1 MRNQQS
7 AVNPFTVE
15 LERRDFSGPVNLDCV
30 IQPVTLGWS
39 AFGGPERAELVI
51 RGAAESLVDLTGLLR
66 CGVMVRDLQGEAV
79 WWGYVDEVRVR
90 LAGVEVRVAMSDL
103 ANRVSVRYAY
113 LSTGGLPGET
123 GITPTAGNSQ
133 SEREYGIKELVLQR
147 EDLDEVFAESLRD
160 TWLAQHAW
168 PVSTLSRRS
177 QSGAAEVRLICA
189 GWFKTLAWRHYAH
202 EEGFY
207 ANTGPGPG
215 SFAFGNNPSS
225 LYAAQSFTPGADGA
239 LKTVAFMLRN
249 VGGATRTLTA
259 RLHADASGRPGAV
272 LATSDPLDPA
282 GLPPA
287 SYAWAQF
294 SFAGSVPLTGGST
307 YWVSLNPNGV
317 NAGQYFMLRLD
328 QNMAYAGGEGRY
340 YDSSAGTWLA
350 YPPGDRPDA
359 LFRFVCVA
367 DTGDQLG
374 EIAAVG
380 GQFFPRI
387 TTQPTGIL
395 TSPYRAGSLNGLQEV
410 EKLMRLGTA
419 DQRLVLASVS
429 PERHLRFYPQPDPQ
443 AADIYLDREGRF
455 FTKEGI
461 PLKPWQPPVGRFARL
476 IESARINLPWDRYRL
491 PACFVGR
498 AEYGVKIRRVRIGKW
513 NE

>member
-1 MRNQQS
+1 M
-7 AVNPFTVE
+7 PFTVE
-15 LERRDFSGPVNLDCV
+15 LERRDFSGPVNLDCA

-51 RGAAESLVDLTGLLR
+51 RGAEERLVDLTGLLR
-66 CGVMVRDLQGEAV
+66 CGVTVRDLQGEAV
-79 WWGYVDEVRVR
+79 WWGYVDAVQVR
-90 LAGVEVRVAMSDL
+90 LAGVTVSVAMKDL

-123 GITPTAGNSQ
+123 GTTPTAANSQ
-133 SEREYGIKELVLQR
+133 SEREYGVKELVLQR
-147 EDLDEVFAESLRD
+147 EDLDEVFAAGLRD
-160 TWLAQHAW
+160 TVLAQRAW

-177 QSGAAEVRLICA
+177 GVGASEVRLICA
-189 GWFKTLAWRHYAH
+189 GWFRTLAWRHYAH

-215 SFAFGNNPSS
+215 AFAFGNSAAA
-225 LYAAQSFTPGADGA
+225 LYPAQSFTPGADGA
-239 LKTVAFMLRN
+239 LKTATFMLRN

-259 RLHADASGRPGAV
+259 RLHADASGSPGAV
-272 LATSDPLDPA
+272 LATSDPLDPS

-294 SFAGSVPLTGGST
+294 SFAGPVPLTGGSA

-367 DTGDQLG
+367 DTGDQLA

-387 TTQPTGIL
+387 TTQATGIL
-395 TSPYRAGSLNGLQEV
+395 TSSYRAGGLNCLQEV

-429 PERHLRFYPQPDPQ
+429 PERHLRFYSQPDPQ

-455 FTKEGI
+455 YTKEGD

-476 IESARINLPWDRYRL
+476 MGSARINLPWDRYRL
-491 PACFVGR
+491 PACFVGSV
-498 AEYGVKIRRVRIGKW
+498 EYWVESGRVRVGRGEQGGGNI
-513 NE
+513 

>member
-1 MRNQQS
+1 MTN
-7 AVNPFTVE
+7 
-15 LERRDFSGPVNLDCV
+15 LEEMLKK
-30 IQPVTLGWS
+30 
-39 AFGGPERAELVI
+39 
-51 RGAAESLVDLTGLLR
+51 LLR
-66 CGVMVRDLQGEAV
+66 DVILFVRH
-79 WWGYVDEVRVR
+79 
-90 LAGVEVRVAMSDL
+90 AGGLKLR
-103 ANRVSVRYAY
+103 RFAY
-113 LSTGGLPGET
+113 LSTDGLPGET
-123 GITPTAGNSQ
+123 GTTPAARNSQ
-133 SEREYGIKELVLQR
+133 SEREYGVRELVLQR
-147 EDLDEVFAESLRD
+147 EDIDEIFAAGLRD

-177 QSGAAEVRLICA
+177 QSGEAEVRLVCA

-202 EEGFY
+202 AEGFY

-239 LKTVAFMLRN
+239 LKTAAFILRN

-259 RLHADASGRPGAV
+259 RLHADASGTPGAV

-294 SFAGSVPLTGGST
+294 NFAGPVPLTGGST
-307 YWVSLNPNGV
+307 YWVSLNPNGI
-317 NAGQYFMLRLD
+317 NAAQYFMLRLD

-350 YPPGDRPDA
+350 FPPGDRPDT

-367 DTGDQLG
+367 DTGDQLA

-387 TTQPTGIL
+387 TTLATGIL
-395 TSPYRAGSLNGLQEV
+395 TSPYRTGNLNCLQEV
-410 EKLMRLGTA
+410 EKLLRLGTA

-443 AADIYLDREGRF
+443 EADIYMDREGRF
-455 FTKEGI
+455 YTKEGV

-476 IESARINLPWDRYRL
+476 TGSARINLPWDRYRL
-491 PACFVGR
+491 PACFVER
-498 AEYGVKIRRVRIGKW
+498 ATYWVESGRVRVGRG
-513 NE
+513 EE

>member
-1 MRNQQS
+1 MMISQKARHLFS
-7 AVNPFTVE
+7 VE
-15 LERRDFSGPVNLDCV
+15 LERRDFSGPVNLDLP
-30 IQPVTLGWS
+30 IKPVNLSWS
-39 AFGGPERAELVI
+39 AFGGPRSADLVVH
-51 RGAAESLVDLTGLLR
+51 GAADKLIDLTGLLR
-66 CGVMVRDLQGEAV
+66 CGVRVRDALGEPV

-90 LAGVEVRVAMSDL
+90 LAGVAVREAMSDL
-103 ANRVSVRYAY
+103 TNRVSVRYAY
-113 LSTGGLPGET
+113 LSPDNRPGDP
-123 GITPTAGNSQ
+123 GITPAASNSQ
-133 SEREYGIKELVLQR
+133 SEREYGIKEQVLLR
-147 EDLDEVFAESLRD
+147 ENIDEVYAEYLRD
-160 TWLAQHAW
+160 TYLAQHAW
-168 PVSTLSRRS
+168 PVSNLSRRS
-177 QSGAAEVRLICA
+177 HPGAPEVRLGCS
-189 GWFKTLAWRHYAH
+189 GWFRTLAWRCYGHQ
-202 EEGFY
+202 EGFY

-215 SFAFGNNPSS
+215 SFAFGNNLAS

-259 RLHADASGRPGAV
+259 RLHADASGVPGAV
-272 LATSDPLDPA
+272 LATSGPLDPT

-294 SFAGSVPLTGGST
+294 SFASPVPLTGGST
-307 YWVSLNPNGV
+307 YWISLDPNGV
-317 NAGQYFMLRLD
+317 NAAQYFMLRLD
-328 QNMAYAGGEGRY
+328 QNMGYAGGEGRY
-340 YDSSAGTWLA
+340 YDSCAGTWLA

-395 TSPYRAGSLNGLQEV
+395 TSPYRAGSLNCLQEA

-455 FTKEGI
+455 FTKEGV

-476 IESARINLPWDRYRL
+476 TGSARINLPWDRYRL
-491 PACFVGR
+491 PACFVECV
-498 AEYGVKIRRVRIGKW
+498 EYWVESGRVRVERGD
-513 NE
+513 